1 MGKRFQ
7 SCDWMGRKFW
17 DLSLYGE
24 RELRQHFCWH
34 WPGLM
39 LMDFPGSSSR
49 VGQCPG
55 QLLARPTPGD
65 GQRATPQ
72 QCPAASLPGATGKT
86 ETRTAVHLWT
96 NISLCPAIRA
106 ALSYRPS
113 RVISRV
119 FNCMPHCSPDI
130 FSLILQQDEVF

>member
-1 MGKRFQ
+1 M
-7 SCDWMGRKFW
+7 SRKSW

-49 VGQCPG
+49 VGQRPG
-55 QLLARPTPGD
+55 QLLPRPTLGD
-65 GQRATPQ
+65 GQRATPR
-72 QCPAASLPGATGKT
+72 QCPAASLPCATGKT

-96 NISLCPAIRA
+96 NISLCPAIRVRA
-106 ALSYRPS
+106 ALSCLSP
-113 RVISRV
+113 VITRA
-119 FNCMPHCSPDI
+119 FNCMPRCSTDI
-130 FSLILQQDEVF
+130 FPLILQQEKADGLL